1 MVLRSSDK
9 GRRRR
14 NRNRAGTSSFPTQVH
29 AFFKASV
36 AKGEECFGNL
46 ADNLTAIVVY
56 LHPPGVGT
64 TLGAAPPP
72 APAPA
77 PAPAAPAIE
86 EAQEDWGA

>member
-1 MVLRSSDK
+1 MHSSRQAWP
-9 GRRRR
+9 RR
-14 NRNRAGTSSFPTQVH
+14 
-29 AFFKASV
+29 
-36 AKGEECFGNL
+36 KGEECFGNL

-64 TLGAAPPP
+64 ALGAAPPP

-86 EAQEDWGA
+86 EAQEDWGAFEAEGRWRVCTTTSGRARCV